1 MNYRF
6 QKIYY
11 TILFTLF
18 LACTPDSV
26 YEPIEYVFVPQDL
39 QIQES
44 VGIKLSSNFANK
56 SVDMNVKLNT
66 DGNYF
71 IKIKDNY
78 GKVIAKEKVSGK
90 IGDNIFK
97 VYTST
102 LPKSSYRIEL
112 YLEDSKI
119 GVTQINITK

>member
-1 MNYRF
+1 MKRLIIILALVIASCAKDEIYTTVDF
-6 QKIYY
+6 QEVPENLI
-11 TILFTLF
+11 I
-18 LACTPDSV
+18 A
-26 YEPIEYVFVPQDL
+26 EP
-39 QIQES
+39 

-66 DGNYF
+66 NGNYF

-78 GKVIAKEKVSGK
+78 GKIVAKEKVNGK

-97 VYTST
+97 VYTTT

-112 YLEDSKI
+112 YLEESKI

>member
-1 MNYRF
+1 MKKLIIILALVIASCAKDEIYTTVDF
-6 QKIYY
+6 Q
-11 TILFTLF
+11 
-18 LACTPDSV
+18 
-26 YEPIEYVFVPQDL
+26 EVPENL
-39 QIQES
+39 VIVEA

>member
-1 MNYRF
+1 MKKLIIILALVIASCAKDEIYTTVDF
-6 QKIYY
+6 Q
-11 TILFTLF
+11 
-18 LACTPDSV
+18 
-26 YEPIEYVFVPQDL
+26 EVPENL
-39 QIQES
+39 VIAEA

>member
-1 MNYRF
+1 MRKTIIALALVIASCSNDD
-6 QKIYY
+6 YY
-11 TILFTLF
+11 ETLQ
-18 LACTPDSV
+18 LDV
-26 YEPIEYVFVPQDL
+26 VPHQLIISDP
-39 QIQES
+39 
-44 VGIKLSSNFANK
+44 VGIKLSSNFASNT
-56 SVDMNVKLNT
+56 VDMNVKLDTN
-66 DGNYF
+66 GNYF

-78 GKVIAKEKVSGK
+78 GRVVSKEKINGK

-119 GVTQINITK
+119 GVSQINLIK

>member
-1 MNYRF
+1 MKKLIIILALVIASCAKDDIYTTVDF
-6 QKIYY
+6 Q
-11 TILFTLF
+11 
-18 LACTPDSV
+18 
-26 YEPIEYVFVPQDL
+26 EVPENL
-39 QIQES
+39 VIAEA

>member
-1 MNYRF
+1 MRKTIIALALVIASCSNDD
-6 QKIYY
+6 YY
-11 TILFTLF
+11 ETLQ
-18 LACTPDSV
+18 LDV
-26 YEPIEYVFVPQDL
+26 VPHQLIISDP
-39 QIQES
+39 
-44 VGIKLSSNFANK
+44 VGIKLSSNFASNT
-56 SVDMNVKLNT
+56 VDMNVKLDTN
-66 DGNYF
+66 GNYF

-78 GKVIAKEKVSGK
+78 GRVVSKEKVNGN

-119 GVTQINITK
+119 GVSQINLIK